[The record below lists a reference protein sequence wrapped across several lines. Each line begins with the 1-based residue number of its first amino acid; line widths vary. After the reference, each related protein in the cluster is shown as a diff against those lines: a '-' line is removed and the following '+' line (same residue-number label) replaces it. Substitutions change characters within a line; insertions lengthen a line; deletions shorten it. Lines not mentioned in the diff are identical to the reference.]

1 MYSVGAVKVGGDY
14 KVGVYRDE
22 RESFWRVVNKCIE
35 EHGHVITR
43 HKCLDGKTRS
53 VAINDL
59 EGFVEYVYNTELPLL
74 WPVSGRR
81 TWKKHAVPQEGV
93 VYFRAKNYQQ
103 DEDKFF
109 NEYLWWLMA
118 YYAKGEPLDTKGA
131 TELAER
137 LAEPLG
143 HYDGSYG
150 NHSFQRGPA
159 PAGAGHLRQSCYVC

>member
-1 MYSVGAVKVGGDY
+1 MQIRINKVELVIGAHNGPAANAEHFGDASNTDVF
-14 KVGVYRDE
+14 K
-22 RESFWRVVNKCIE
+22 IE
-35 EHGHVITR
+35 FTMWHDGQVWNRYAHTRVITR

-93 VYFRAKNYQQ
+93 VYFRAKGYQP
-103 DEDKFF
+103 DEERFF

-118 YYAKGEPLDTKGA
+118 YYAKGEPLDTKCA

-137 LAEPLG
+137 LAAPLG
-143 HYDGSYG
+143 H
-150 NHSFQRGPA
+150 
-159 PAGAGHLRQSCYVC
+159 